1 MIWASLPASLSRKH
15 YVNKNKFFAKQR
27 SKPSRFWSKHLWFSS
42 EKNDRSFYHREN
54 DLYHRENWSLIQRK
68 MIIQLPIGYLMN
80 FSITANLVIR
90 MNATSD
96 KRESESGTAWK

>member
-1 MIWASLPASLSRKH
+1 
-15 YVNKNKFFAKQR
+15 
-27 SKPSRFWSKHLWFSS
+27 
-42 EKNDRSFYHREN
+42 
-54 DLYHRENWSLIQRK
+54 

-96 KRESESGTAWK
+96 KRESESGTA

>member
-1 MIWASLPASLSRKH
+1 MSALFHDAFLDHMLEI
-15 YVNKNKFFAKQR
+15 
-27 SKPSRFWSKHLWFSS
+27 FWSEKCAVLLNCFT
-42 EKNDRSFYHREN
+42 EKNDQSFYHREN
-54 DLYHRENWSLIQRK
+54 YLYHRENWSLIQRK